1 LRCQTVEVIDSEATV
16 KMVVAVLAAE
26 EVPRWS
32 TRWWQG
38 HDDQVSAVLLVVD
51 VVGALVVVDVAGA
64 VLTVKEIGVVVAAKG
79 VGTVAAQ
86 QRRSRW
92 LMVCWSRSRC
102 SMLCW
107 LTMWWLLSR

>member
-1 LRCQTVEVIDSEATV
+1 MRCQTVEVIDSEATV

-38 HDDQVSAVLLVVD
+38 HDDQVSAVL
-51 VVGALVVVDVAGA
+51 VVVDVAGA
-64 VLTVKEIGVVVAAKG
+64 VLTVNEIGVVVAAKG

-102 SMLCW
+102 SMLCC
-107 LTMWWLLSR
+107 TG

>member
-1 LRCQTVEVIDSEATV
+1 MRCQTVEVIDSEATV

-38 HDDQVSAVLLVVD
+38 HDDQVSAVFAVVD

-64 VLTVKEIGVVVAAKG
+64 VLTVKEVGVWWQPRG
-79 VGTVAAQ
+79 SAQ
-86 QRRSRW
+86 WR
-92 LMVCWSRSRC
+92 LGNDGPGARC
-102 SMLCW
+102 CAG
-107 LTMWWLLSR
+107 